1 MRSGKSTTTIQDVA
15 RAAGVSVSTV
25 SRVLNNKDYIA
36 TETYEKVQRVIDE
49 LGYASSLAAKSMRSY
64 KTNAIGLLVNN
75 LKNPYAIEVMKGVD
89 RAIGEFGYELIIHTT
104 GKEITDLGIAWERRH
119 VAQLNGSLTDGLIVV
134 TPSTTNLPSTFP
146 LVTIDP
152 HVQEDNFPS
161 VISTNRAGALAVMEY
176 LISLGHRRI
185 GFIGGRPD
193 LQSAIRRQ
201 QGYED
206 GLRQANLPLAPEL
219 IQPGDYGRKTGA
231 DCARKLLSLPNPPTA
246 IFAANDQSAIG
257 VMEAAAE
264 AGVRIPEDLSL
275 VGFDNIPETAFT
287 QPPLTTVNQ
296 FIEELGYRAT
306 KLLVDLIQG
315 KSLETN
321 LYKIPTQLVI
331 RDSCRAIN

>member
-1 MRSGKSTTTIQDVA
+1 
-15 RAAGVSVSTV
+15 
-25 SRVLNNKDYIA
+25 LNNKDYIA

-75 LKNPYAIEVMKGVD
+75 LKNPYSIEVMKGVD
-89 RAIGEFGYELIIHTT
+89 RAIGELGYDLIIYTT
-104 GKEITDLGIAWERRH
+104 GNEATDLGIAWERQH
-119 VAQLNGSLTDGLIVV
+119 VARLNGSLTDGLIVV
-134 TPSTTNLPSTFP
+134 TPTTTNLPSAFP

-161 VISTNRAGALAVMEY
+161 VISTNRNGALTVMEY
-176 LISLGHRRI
+176 LIRLGHRRI

-206 GLRQANLPLAPEL
+206 GLRQANIPLVPEL

-275 VGFDNIPETAFT
+275 VGFDNIPEAAFT

-315 KSLETN
+315 KSLETK
-321 LYKIPTQLVI
+321 LYKIPTQLVL
-331 RDSCRAIN
+331 RNSCRAID

>member
-1 MRSGKSTTTIQDVA
+1 MRSRKSTITIQDVA

-36 TETYEKVQRVIDE
+36 VETYEKVQRVIDE

-64 KTNAIGLLVNN
+64 KTDTIGLLVDS
-75 LKNPYAIEVMKGVD
+75 LKNPYMIEVMKGVD
-89 RAIGEFGYELIIHTT
+89 RAIEDFGYELLIHTT
-104 GKEITDLGIAWERRH
+104 GKDIKNLDIAWERQH
-119 VAQLNGSLTDGLIVV
+119 VAQLNGSLTDGIIVV
-134 TPSTTNLPSTFP
+134 TPTTTNLPSAFP
-146 LVTIDP
+146 LVMIDP
-152 HVQEDNFPS
+152 HVQGDNFPS
-161 VISTNRAGALAVMEY
+161 VISTNRDGALSVMEY

-185 GFIGGRPD
+185 GFISGRPD

-206 GLRQANLPLAPEL
+206 GLRQANIPLDPDL
-219 IQPGDYGRKTGA
+219 IQPGDYTRKMA
-231 DCARKLLSLPNPPTA
+231 YDCAKKLLNLPNPPTA

-257 VMEAAAE
+257 VIEAAAE

-296 FIEELGYRAT
+296 FIEELGYMAA
-306 KLLVDLIQG
+306 KILVDLIQG

-321 LYKIPTQLVI
+321 LHKVPTELVI
-331 RDSCRAIN
+331 RNSCRAI